1 MGQGAPTEELLRR
14 GLRPMDP
21 ERAVTLMLETVAAG
35 ETTSTVADFD
45 RPAFLELFTARRPS
59 PLLSGLADHSGAPD
73 ALDAPEPGRPADAP
87 GARLRERLTAQTA
100 AERRTTV
107 LSLVRDHA
115 AAALGHAD
123 ADSVHPGT
131 AFKELGFDSLT
142 AVDLRNR
149 LVRAT
154 GLTLPSTLVFD
165 HPNAGALADLL
176 LPDLVDDETD
186 PWRDALADLDRLEAS
201 VVSATA
207 PTAEART
214 ALGNRLR
221 TLVAHLDGGGPHTDG
236 GGDVVEATTA
246 DELLALIE
254 DEFGTG

>member
-1 MGQGAPTEELLRR
+1 MGRGEPTAELIRR
-14 GLRPMDP
+14 GVRPMEP
-21 ERAVTLMLETVAAG
+21 ERAVTLMLEAVAAG
-35 ETTSTVADFD
+35 ETTLTAADFD
-45 RPAFLELFTARRPS
+45 WPAFLPLFTARRPS
-59 PLLSGLADHSGAPD
+59 PLLNGLAEQLGTRDGVGISEPD
-73 ALDAPEPGRPADAP
+73 RHTDTAGD
-87 GARLRERLTAQTA
+87 RLRERLAAQTA
-100 AERRTTV
+100 TERRATV

-123 ADSVHPGT
+123 ADSVAPGT

-154 GLTLPSTLVFD
+154 GLALPSTLVFD

-176 LPDLVDDETD
+176 LPDLVDGETD
-186 PWRDALADLDRLEAS
+186 PWRDVLADLDRLEAS

-207 PTAEART
+207 PTAEARD

-221 TLVAHLDGGGPHTDG
+221 TLVAQLGGGGPRTDDG
-236 GGDVVEATTA
+236 ADVSEATTA